1 MEEFEPIFIDRLDF
15 DQLKQIDED
24 DVFTVPYILSAEPP
38 IGWQLVFKECISEGF
53 QRYPRPDLI
62 ALTVDFKPFDIKI
75 YKKQITFK
83 WRLSEENARKI
94 KRNGPFWT
102 FVAGCVNEANK
113 QYLKLKDMR
122 EGEKLVDARK
132 EEQRAKNFAE
142 AKRLLQ
148 MNLNKK

>member
-1 MEEFEPIFIDRLDF
+1 MESEEIRIVELYIDGV
-15 DQLKQIDED
+15 KPTDED

-75 YKKQITFK
+75 HKKQITFK

-102 FVAGCVNEANK
+102 FVAGCVDEANK
-113 QYLKLKDMR
+113 QYRKLKDMG
-122 EGEKLVDARK
+122 EGEKLADARK

-142 AKRLLQ
+142 AKRLLR
-148 MNLNKK
+148 KG

>member
-1 MEEFEPIFIDRLDF
+1 MEFEDIRIVELYI
-15 DQLKQIDED
+15 DQLKQTDED
-24 DVFTVPYILSAEPP
+24 DVFIVPYILSAEPP
-38 IGWQLVFKECISEGF
+38 IRWQLVFKKCINEGF
-53 QRYPRPDLI
+53 HRYPRPDLI

-75 YKKQITFK
+75 NKKQITFK

-94 KRNGPFWT
+94 KLNGPFWT

-113 QYLKLKDMR
+113 QYRKLKDMR

-142 AKRLLQ
+142 AKRLLREG
-148 MNLNKK
+148 

>member
-1 MEEFEPIFIDRLDF
+1 MEFEDIRIVELYI
-15 DQLKQIDED
+15 DQLKQTDED
-24 DVFTVPYILSAEPP
+24 DVFIVPYILSAEPP

-75 YKKQITFK
+75 HKKQITFK

-94 KRNGPFWT
+94 KLNGPFWT

-113 QYLKLKDMR
+113 QYRKLKDMG
-122 EGEKLVDARK
+122 EGEKLADARK

-142 AKRLLQ
+142 AKRLLR
-148 MNLNKK
+148 KG